1 MEIKK
6 LREDKFE
13 VVLHMEDLEKFNIE
27 FLKFMSTKIEE
38 LEFFPIILNYIDK
51 ISSFPLKNKKIIFE
65 TFFIDNSYF
74 LIEFY
79 VIGILSS
86 DGDFL
91 PKVGK
96 NFSVSSNVPM
106 IFSFPSFDVVCD
118 FCNYLSNIE
127 KQRLSFL
134 LNFIEIFKYKDSYFL
149 ILKDSIFSTELFDFA
164 CLQISEFASFVS
176 CSDILVSK
184 IEELGSSINILKSG
198 TH

>member
-1 MEIKK
+1 MEIKQ

-13 VVLHMEDLEKFNIE
+13 VILHKEDLEKFNIE
-27 FLKFMSTKIEE
+27 FLQFMSMKVEE

-51 ISSFPLKNKKIIFE
+51 ISSFSLKNKKIIFE

-86 DGDFL
+86 DGNFL
-91 PKVGK
+91 PKIGK
-96 NFSVSSNVPM
+96 DFSVSSKVPL
-106 IFSFPSFDVVCD
+106 IFSFSSFDDICD

-127 KQRLSFL
+127 DQRFSSLVSFL
-134 LNFIEIFKYKDSYFL
+134 GLFKYKDDYFL
-149 ILKDSIFSTELFDFA
+149 ILKDSIFSTDLFDFA

-184 IEELGSSINILKSG
+184 IQELGSNINILNNKC
-198 TH
+198 

>member
-1 MEIKK
+1 MEIKQ

-13 VVLHMEDLEKFNIE
+13 VVLHKEDLEKFNIE
-27 FLKFMSTKIEE
+27 FLQFMSMKVEE

-51 ISSFPLKNKKIIFE
+51 ISSFSLKNKKIIFE

-86 DGDFL
+86 DGNFL
-91 PKVGK
+91 PKIGK
-96 NFSVSSNVPM
+96 DFSVSSKVPL
-106 IFSFPSFDVVCD
+106 IFSFSYFDAICD

-127 KQRLSFL
+127 DQRFSSLVSFL
-134 LNFIEIFKYKDSYFL
+134 ELFKYKDDYFL
-149 ILKDSIFSTELFDFA
+149 ILKDSIFSTDLFDFA

-184 IEELGSSINILKSG
+184 IQELGSNINILNNKC
-198 TH
+198 

>member
-1 MEIKK
+1 MEIKQ

-13 VVLHMEDLEKFNIE
+13 VILHKEDLEKFNIE
-27 FLKFMSTKIEE
+27 FLQFMSMKVEQ

-51 ISSFPLKNKKIIFE
+51 ISSFSLKNKKIIFE

-86 DGDFL
+86 DGNFL
-91 PKVGK
+91 PKIGK
-96 NFSVSSNVPM
+96 DFSVSSKVPL
-106 IFSFPSFDVVCD
+106 IFSFSSFDDICD

-127 KQRLSFL
+127 DQRFSSLVSFL
-134 LNFIEIFKYKDSYFL
+134 ELFKYKDDYFL
-149 ILKDSIFSTELFDFA
+149 ILKDSIFSTDLFDFA

-184 IEELGSSINILKSG
+184 IQELGSNINILNNKC
-198 TH
+198 

>member
-1 MEIKK
+1 MEIKQ

-13 VVLHMEDLEKFNIE
+13 VILHKEDLEKFNIE
-27 FLKFMSTKIEE
+27 FLQFMSMKVEE

-51 ISSFPLKNKKIIFE
+51 ISSFSLKNKKIIFE

-86 DGDFL
+86 DGNFL
-91 PKVGK
+91 PKIGK
-96 NFSVSSNVPM
+96 DFSVSSKVPL
-106 IFSFPSFDVVCD
+106 IFSFSSFDAICD

-127 KQRLSFL
+127 DQRFSSLVSFL
-134 LNFIEIFKYKDSYFL
+134 ELFKYKDDYFL
-149 ILKDSIFSTELFDFA
+149 ILKDSIFSTDLFDFA

-184 IEELGSSINILKSG
+184 IQELGSNINILNNKC
-198 TH
+198 

>member
-1 MEIKK
+1 MEIKQ

-13 VVLHMEDLEKFNIE
+13 VILHKEDLEKFNIE
-27 FLKFMSTKIEE
+27 FLQFMSMKVEE

-51 ISSFPLKNKKIIFE
+51 ISSFSLKNKKIIFE

-86 DGDFL
+86 DGNFL
-91 PKVGK
+91 PKIGK
-96 NFSVSSNVPM
+96 DFSVSSKVPL
-106 IFSFPSFDVVCD
+106 IFSFSSFDDICD

-127 KQRLSFL
+127 DQRFSSLVSFL
-134 LNFIEIFKYKDSYFL
+134 ELFKYKDDYFL
-149 ILKDSIFSTELFDFA
+149 ILKDSIFSTDLFDFA

-176 CSDILVSK
+176 CSDILLSK
-184 IEELGSSINILKSG
+184 IQELGSNINILNNKC
-198 TH
+198 

>member
-1 MEIKK
+1 MEIKQ

-13 VVLHMEDLEKFNIE
+13 VILHKEDLEKFNIE
-27 FLKFMSTKIEE
+27 FLQFMSMKVEE

-51 ISSFPLKNKKIIFE
+51 ISSFSLKNKKIIFE

-86 DGDFL
+86 DGNFL
-91 PKVGK
+91 PKIGK
-96 NFSVSSNVPM
+96 DFSVSSKVPL
-106 IFSFPSFDVVCD
+106 IFSFSSFDDICD

-127 KQRLSFL
+127 DQRFSSLVSFL
-134 LNFIEIFKYKDSYFL
+134 ELFKYKDDYFL
-149 ILKDSIFSTELFDFA
+149 ILKDSIFSTDLFDFA

-184 IEELGSSINILKSG
+184 IQELGSNINILNNKC
-198 TH
+198 

>member
-1 MEIKK
+1 MEIKQ

-13 VVLHMEDLEKFNIE
+13 VILHKEDLEKFNIE
-27 FLKFMSTKIEE
+27 FLQFMSMKVEE

-51 ISSFPLKNKKIIFE
+51 ISSFSLKNKKIIFE

-86 DGDFL
+86 DGNFL
-91 PKVGK
+91 PKIGK
-96 NFSVSSNVPM
+96 DFSVSSKVPL
-106 IFSFPSFDVVCD
+106 IFSFSYFDAICD

-127 KQRLSFL
+127 DQRFSSLVSFL
-134 LNFIEIFKYKDSYFL
+134 ELFKYKDDYFL
-149 ILKDSIFSTELFDFA
+149 ILKDSIFSTDLFDFA

-184 IEELGSSINILKSG
+184 IQELGSNINILNNKC
-198 TH
+198 